1 MNCQLT
7 PGGGTAVYH
16 SRRVAGA
23 AVTDRERRRPFSH
36 DTSPSPPPSVPAA
49 AQRPRVWKYICI
61 YVLAVLR
68 GNKSTARAGLY
79 RLHSEEV
86 GGAKIKP
93 LCVKGG
99 LAG

>member
-36 DTSPSPPPSVPAA
+36 DTSPPPPPVPAA